1 MASAA
6 AVTSVGPALW
16 DVLFAPQVG
25 GAVAAVSRGAE
36 YLYVVYEIRTWH
48 NCELLHPCKDMHSFD
63 VTTTL
68 MPNSIIFLVELF
80 LK

>member
-25 GAVAAVSRGAE
+25 GAVAAVPRGAE
-36 YLYVVYEIRTWH
+36 DLYVVYEIRTWH
-48 NCELLHPCKDMHSFD
+48 NL
-63 VTTTL
+63 T
-68 MPNSIIFLVELF
+68 
-80 LK
+80 